1 MHEMSMATEVCRI
14 AEQHLVAA
22 AAEGMPPPRL
32 LELGLEVGDDAGV
45 ELENL
50 LFCVEALLAGPPFDG
65 AKAVVSRVSGD
76 VLRVTYL
83 EVEDGGSD
91 D

>member
-1 MHEMSMATEVCRI
+1 MSLATEVCRI
-14 AEQHLVAA
+14 AEQHLAA
-22 AAEGMPPPRL
+22 AGVDGLPPRL
-32 LELGLEVGDDAGV
+32 LELGLEIGDEAGV

-50 LFCVEALLAGPPFDG
+50 LFCVEALLAAPPFTG
-65 AKAVVSRVSGD
+65 AKAVATRVPGD
-76 VLRVTYL
+76 VLRLTYL

>member
-1 MHEMSMATEVCRI
+1 MHEMSLATEVCRI

-22 AAEGMPPPRL
+22 GAGGPAPRL
-32 LELGLEVGDDAGV
+32 LELGLEVGDEAGV

-50 LFCVEALLAGPPFDG
+50 LFCVEALLAGPPFAG
-65 AKAVVSRVSGD
+65 AKAVVKQVSGD

-83 EVEDGGSD
+83 EVEDGGSND
-91 D
+91 